1 MIALGE
7 SGSDRECICCVR
19 SEVVLAAACGSFM
32 LFNVGFHFGVA
43 WEGTSA

>member
-1 MIALGE
+1 MHVVREGVT
-7 SGSDRECICCVR
+7 GECICCVR

-32 LFNVGFHFGVA
+32 LFNVGVHFGVT